1 MSFCPVAGAFPPPT
15 RGASEMAAQD
25 WRPWDAAELLRKARD
40 AATPTA
46 DFALIEAAM
55 RAALV
60 EIETVRHLAEDD
72 SSRSEYLQR
81 CLERLTFAGEHVA
94 RHADGEGDGNDVPL

>member
-1 MSFCPVAGAFPPPT
+1 
-15 RGASEMAAQD
+15 MAAQD

-46 DFALIEAAM
+46 DFALIAAAIQ
-55 RAALV
+55 AALA
-60 EIETVRHLAEDD
+60 EIETVRHLAQDD
-72 SSRSEYLQR
+72 SSRCENLQR

-94 RHADGEGDGNDVPL
+94 RHADREGNGNEIPF